1 MRMVA
6 ALSGLVLCAA
16 AQTAVAA
23 AVQFQAAPQPAAPAS
38 VILVHADGNAPLT
51 AKLQNRGQETIVA
64 YRMGWV
70 DVHNGNI
77 NFHHGDWIQT
87 SVAPQQLADAPAP
100 AALAGSKSDG
110 AVFFVSEVKFE
121 GGKHWKARRNEIV
134 PVTYKPANMLAR
146 QNGFAGLR
154 GFDSTTRLSDYQLK
168 IALEYLNASGGA
180 SRSTARAP

>member
-1 MRMVA
+1 MRMA
-6 ALSGLVLCAA
+6 WALSGLVVLA
-16 AQTAVAA
+16 AQVALA
-23 AVQFQAAPQPAAPAS
+23 AEVQYQAAPQPAAPAS
-38 VILVHADGNAPLT
+38 VILVHADGSAPLT
-51 AKLQNRGQETIVA
+51 AKLQNHGQQTIVA

-70 DVHNGNI
+70 DFHNGNL

-100 AALAGSKSDG
+100 AALAGDKSEG
-110 AVFFVSEVKFE
+110 AIFFVAEVKFA

-154 GFDSTTRLSDYQLK
+154 GFDSARPSHD
-168 IALEYLNASGGA
+168 ECSG
-180 SRSTARAP
+180 TKVY